1 MLPARESRTILS
13 TLSAVCLRSCA
24 PLMLLLICVLV
35 AQSALPVQAQE
46 TQEPRSGDEVLRVN
60 TDLFV
65 FPIRV
70 RDQRPDRT
78 PLTERD
84 LELKDVDRVTAGLTL
99 YHGADRIAL
108 LFALDQSGSLR
119 DIVSEQRETALA
131 LAGRFGEKSQVA
143 VLRFAERPSLVV
155 PFGKDLSLA
164 REAFAFPVRTNQHTA
179 IFDAALASVQA
190 FSGLPP
196 ARSER
201 RIIVLISDGLDNAS
215 TSKANA
221 AIAAALPNHVSF
233 YVIHLPLFQPRDGR
247 LVVRSPAKGF
257 RDLAEKTGG
266 KYFLVGNA
274 ASALAPGGYDKN
286 NDLTRV
292 FQAIED
298 DLRSQYL
305 LGFYAGEGAR
315 DGRNHRFTIGFP
327 AGVEYQIG
335 YSKYKR
341 TQEFFHQ
348 TSPQHALP

>member
-13 TLSAVCLRSCA
+13 TLTAICLRSCA
-24 PLMLLLICVLV
+24 LLTYVLICVSM
-35 AQSALPVQAQE
+35 AQSGLRVEAQE
-46 TQEPRSGDEVLRVN
+46 PADEVLKVN

-65 FPIRV
+65 IPIRV
-70 RDQRPDRT
+70 RDQRGPDAP
-78 PLTERD
+78 PLSERD
-84 LELKDVDRVTAGLTL
+84 LTLKDTDRVTAGLTQ
-99 YHGADRIAL
+99 YHGADRVTL

-119 DIVSEQRETALA
+119 DIVSAQRETALA
-131 LAGRFGEKSQVA
+131 LASRFGEKSQVA
-143 VLRFAERPSLVV
+143 VLRFAEQASLVV
-155 PFGKDLSLA
+155 PFGKDLSVA
-164 REAFAFPVRTNQHTA
+164 RKAFAFPVESNQHTA
-179 IFDAALASVQA
+179 LFDAALAAVQA
-190 FSGLPP
+190 FTGLPP
-196 ARSER
+196 IRSER

-215 TSKANA
+215 TSKAIA
-221 AIAAALPNHVSF
+221 AIEAALANHVSF

-247 LVVRSPAKGF
+247 LAVRSPSKGF

-274 ASALAPGGYDKN
+274 ASALAPGGYNKN
-286 NDLTRV
+286 NDLTPV

-315 DGRNHRFTIGFP
+315 DGRNHRFTISFP
-327 AGVEYQIG
+327 AGVEYQIA

-348 TSPQHALP
+348 TSPAKP

>member
-1 MLPARESRTILS
+1 MLPAKEFRTTLS
-13 TLSAVCLRSCA
+13 TLSAICLRSCA
-24 PLMLLLICVLV
+24 PLLLLLCAFT
-35 AQSALPVQAQE
+35 AQAGRVQAQE
-46 TQEPRSGDEVLRVN
+46 PASSDEVLKVN

-70 RDQRPDRT
+70 RDQRGTGAT
-78 PLTERD
+78 PLTASD
-84 LELKDVDRVTAGLTL
+84 LALKDVDRVTAGLTL
-99 YHGADRIAL
+99 YHGADHIAL

-119 DIVSEQRETALA
+119 EIVSQQREAALA
-131 LAGRFGEKSQVA
+131 LAGRFGDKSQVA
-143 VLRFAERPSLVV
+143 VLRFAEQPSLVV
-155 PFGKDLSLA
+155 PFGQDLSVA

-179 IFDAALASVQA
+179 IFDAALDAVKA
-190 FSGLPP
+190 FTPLPQV
-196 ARSER
+196 RSER

-215 TSKANA
+215 RTKAAA
-221 AIAAALPNHVSF
+221 AIQAALANHVSF

-247 LVVRSPAKGF
+247 LAVRAPAKGF

-274 ASALAPGGYDKN
+274 LSALAPGGYSKN
-286 NDLTRV
+286 NDLTPI
-292 FQAIED
+292 FQAIEN

-327 AGVEYQIG
+327 AGVEFQIG
-335 YSKYKR
+335 DSKYKR

-348 TSPQHALP
+348 MLPHALP

>member
-13 TLSAVCLRSCA
+13 TLRAVCLRSYA
-24 PLMLLLICVLV
+24 PLMLLLICALV
-35 AQSALPVQAQE
+35 AYSGIAVQAQE
-46 TQEPRSGDEVLRVN
+46 TQEPRTGAEVLKVN

-70 RDQRPDRT
+70 RDQRPDKA

-143 VLRFAERPSLVV
+143 VLRFAEKPSLVV
-155 PFGKDLSLA
+155 PFGNELSLA
-164 REAFAFPVRTNQHTA
+164 REAFAFPVRANQHTA
-179 IFDAALASVQA
+179 IFDAALAAVQA
-190 FSGLPP
+190 FTRLPQV
-196 ARSER
+196 RSER

-215 TSKANA
+215 RTKASA
-221 AIAAALPNHVSF
+221 AIEAALANHVSF

-247 LVVRSPAKGF
+247 LAVRTPAKGF

-274 ASALAPGGYDKN
+274 ASALAPGDKN
-286 NDLTRV
+286 NDLTPV

-305 LGFYAGEGAR
+305 LGFYAGEGSR
-315 DGRNHRFTIGFP
+315 DGRNHRFTISFP

-341 TQEFFHQ
+341 NQEFFHQ
-348 TSPQHALP
+348 TWPHPSP

>member
-1 MLPARESRTILS
+1 MGQSE
-13 TLSAVCLRSCA
+13 LR
-24 PLMLLLICVLV
+24 
-35 AQSALPVQAQE
+35 VQAQE
-46 TQEPRSGDEVLRVN
+46 PASGDEVLKVN

-70 RDQRPDRT
+70 RDQRGPAVA

-84 LELKDVDRVTAGLTL
+84 LVLKDVDRVTAGLTL

-143 VLRFAERPSLVV
+143 VLRFAEQPSLVV
-155 PFGKDLSLA
+155 PFGNDLSVA

-179 IFDAALASVQA
+179 IFDAALAAVQA
-190 FSGLPP
+190 FRGLPP
-196 ARSER
+196 VRSER
-201 RIIVLISDGLDNAS
+201 RIVVLISDGLDNAS
-215 TSKANA
+215 ASKAAA
-221 AIAAALPNHVSF
+221 AIQAALANHVSF

-247 LVVRSPAKGF
+247 LTVRSPAKGF

-266 KYFLVGNA
+266 KYFMVGNA
-274 ASALAPGGYDKN
+274 ASALAPGGYNKN
-286 NDLTRV
+286 NDLTPV

-305 LGFYAGEGAR
+305 LGFYAGEGSR

-327 AGVEYQIG
+327 AGVEFQIG

-348 TSPQHALP
+348 TSQHALP